1 MRAGMLIVALLVI
14 LTGCGQMPEPEVTTV
29 PSTATPPSGEA
40 GTATAST
47 PAAELT
53 LGDLAQRVSAA
64 WADVASYRVTFTGP
78 IVLQTAATPAATP
91 IATPGGTPVAR
102 PRGTLVMVRE
112 VALPDRQRQEVSGLG
127 GDDHEAVATGE
138 EIFVRGPL
146 AEQIAPGTPSDV
158 WVTVDPATLP
168 ESSELLRLLGGLP
181 QLPPTPLA
189 AIPERLLAQPVRD
202 LGAVEFDG
210 RQCEVYGAVETVAA
224 TGMRVD
230 YAIAID
236 ANDLPCYIE
245 TSTGGVTQGRD
256 EYTAIDEAITIE
268 VPAAA
273 TPVRVP
279 PSLATPAA
287 RD

>member
-1 MRAGMLIVALLVI
+1 
-14 LTGCGQMPEPEVTTV
+14 
-29 PSTATPPSGEA
+29 
-40 GTATAST
+40 
-47 PAAELT
+47 
-53 LGDLAQRVSAA
+53 
-64 WADVASYRVTFTGP
+64 VTFTGP
-78 IVLQTAATPAATP
+78 IVLQTATPAATP
-91 IATPGGTPVAR
+91 MATPGGTPVAR

-146 AEQIAPGTPSDV
+146 AERIAPGAPPDV
-158 WVTVDPATLP
+158 WVAVDPATLP
-168 ESSELLRLLGGLP
+168 EDSELLRLLGGLP
-181 QLPPTPLA
+181 RIPPTPLA
-189 AIPERLLAQPVRD
+189 SIPERLLAQPVRD

-210 RQCEVYGAVETVAA
+210 RECEIYGAVDTVAA

-245 TSTGGVTQGRD
+245 TSTGGTSQGRD

-268 VPAAA
+268 VPVAA
-273 TPVRVP
+273 TPVSVP
-279 PSLATPAA
+279 PALATPAA